1 MTEGASGRP
10 CPGFGQADDD
20 RNQSYR
26 REDRTIWRNSANL
39 QDLMMS
45 AFYKM
50 SVAPR
55 CKAVLLASLV
65 VLWSLPGFAQQTP
78 PAKKRPT
85 LGLALQGGGALGLA
99 HVGVITWMEEHHI
112 PVDYVAGTSM
122 GGLVGGV
129 YATGDNAAE
138 LRQVVNS
145 INWDRVMAGQTPFD
159 DLSFRRKEDARDY
172 PNSLEFGLRKGLQ
185 FPAGFNSGQ
194 QVLLILDKVAAP
206 YSEIKSFND
215 LPIPFACVAT
225 DLVSGQAKVF
235 HSGSLSIALRSTMSL
250 PGIFSPVRDDGAI
263 YADGGLL
270 QNLPVQVAKNMG
282 ADIVLG
288 VHLAEEPLKPD
299 ANLSS
304 FAVLGQSISVMIAA
318 NELQSME
325 MADVLLS
332 VPVQKWGAL
341 SFNDA
346 DAIIKAGYDAAA
358 AKSKVLLTYAVDDAT
373 WNEYLAERN
382 SRRITTTPIPTFVAV
397 KGVNGELSQK
407 VETQMAGLVG
417 KPLNYD
423 ELDAAIMRLKGIGR
437 YSTLSY
443 AFVEQNGKQGL
454 EIKTEENTFGPPIVR
469 PLILVDGSSLK
480 NVQFNLGA
488 RVTWLDIGGFRSEWR
503 NDIVLFSQYGL
514 RSEYYHPF
522 TSTTHWFV
530 APRLL
535 AYSDPLY
542 FYDNNEL
549 VSTYR
554 KNFGGG
560 GLDFGYMFGNVG
572 ELRFGYEGGWES
584 FQRQVGNPQEL
595 PSLSGGYA
603 AARILYRMDR
613 LDDPVIPRKGQAA
626 TVDFQWVNSSPLA
639 GGAYPWVEV
648 ASQNFFKLNEP
659 SSVFLNGFAGTTFNH
674 YDTGLPQFSLGGSR
688 VLVAYGQNEL
698 LMDKYFLFQ
707 LGYLRQIAKLPP
719 LLGGGIY
726 FLGTYEAAQVYGP
739 PHSMINKASGFPTDG
754 AVGLVV
760 NTIFGPVEA
769 AYAYGDTGHNKFFF
783 RIGRLF

>member
-1 MTEGASGRP
+1 MNAPFKIASVFR
-10 CPGFGQADDD
+10 
-20 RNQSYR
+20 S
-26 REDRTIWRNSANL
+26 
-39 QDLMMS
+39 
-45 AFYKM
+45 
-50 SVAPR
+50 
-55 CKAVLLASLV
+55 KAILLSGLILFSSLA
-65 VLWSLPGFAQQTP
+65 GIAQEP
-78 PAKKRPT
+78 APAKKRPT

-129 YATGDNAAE
+129 YATGHNATE

-145 INWDRVMAGQTPFD
+145 INWDQVMAGQTPFD
-159 DLSFRRKEDARDY
+159 DLSFRRKEDSRDY

-206 YSEIKSFND
+206 YSEVKSFND

-225 DLVSGQAKVF
+225 DLVSGKAKVF
-235 HSGSLSIALRSTMSL
+235 HNGSLSVALRSTMSL

-270 QNLPVQVAKNMG
+270 QNLPVQVAKGMG
-282 ADIVLG
+282 ADVVLG
-288 VHLAEEPLKPD
+288 VHLAEETLKPD

-304 FAVLGQSISVMIAA
+304 FAVLGQSISVMISA
-318 NELQSME
+318 NELESME

-358 AKSKVLLTYAVDDAT
+358 AKSKVLLTYAVDDVT
-373 WNEYLAERN
+373 WNHYIAERN
-382 SRRITTTPIPTFVAV
+382 SRRITATPVPTFVAV
-397 KGVNGELSQK
+397 KGVNEDLSQK
-407 VETQMAGLVG
+407 VEAQMADLVG
-417 KPLNYD
+417 KPVNYN
-423 ELDAAIMRLKGIGR
+423 ELDAAIMRLKGTGR

-443 AFVEQNGKQGL
+443 GFVVQNGKQGL
-454 EIKTEENTFGPPIVR
+454 EIKTEENAIGPPIVR

-488 RVTWLDIGGFRSEWR
+488 RVTWFDVGGFRSEWR
-503 NDIVLFSQYGL
+503 NDIILFSEYGL

-522 TSTTHWFV
+522 TPTTHWFV
-530 APRLL
+530 APRVL
-535 AYSDPLY
+535 AYSDPLF
-542 FYDNNEL
+542 FYDNNQL

-560 GLDFGYMFGNVG
+560 GIDFGYMFGNVG
-572 ELRFGYEGGWES
+572 ELRVGYEGGWEG

-603 AARILYRMDR
+603 AARALFRMDR

-626 TVDFQWVNSSPLA
+626 VVDFQWVNSSPLEA
-639 GGAYPWVEV
+639 GAYPSLEV

-659 SSVFLNGFAGTTFNH
+659 SSVFLNGFGGTTFNH

-698 LMDKYFLFQ
+698 LIDKYFLFQ
-707 LGYLRQIAKLPP
+707 LGYLRQLAKLPP
-719 LLGGGIY
+719 LLGSGVY
-726 FLGTYEAAQVYGP
+726 FLGMYEASQVYGP

-754 AVGLVV
+754 AMGLVV

-769 AYAYGDTGHNKFFF
+769 AYAYGDTGHRKFFF

>member
-1 MTEGASGRP
+1 MNAPFKIASVFR
-10 CPGFGQADDD
+10 
-20 RNQSYR
+20 SKV
-26 REDRTIWRNSANL
+26 I
-39 QDLMMS
+39 
-45 AFYKM
+45 
-50 SVAPR
+50 
-55 CKAVLLASLV
+55 LLSGLILFSSLAGI
-65 VLWSLPGFAQQTP
+65 SQEPA

-129 YATGDNAAE
+129 YATGHNATE

-145 INWDRVMAGQTPFD
+145 INWDQVMAGQTPFD
-159 DLSFRRKEDARDY
+159 DLSFRRKEDSRDY

-206 YSEIKSFND
+206 YSEVKSFND

-225 DLVSGQAKVF
+225 DLVSGKAKVF
-235 HSGSLSIALRSTMSL
+235 HNGSLSVALRSTMSL

-270 QNLPVQVAKNMG
+270 QNLPVQVAKGMG
-282 ADIVLG
+282 ADVVLG
-288 VHLAEEPLKPD
+288 VHLAEETLKPD

-304 FAVLGQSISVMIAA
+304 FAVLGQSISVMISA
-318 NELQSME
+318 NELESME

-358 AKSKVLLTYAVDDAT
+358 AKSKVLLTYAVDDVT
-373 WNEYLAERN
+373 WNQYIAERN
-382 SRRITTTPIPTFVAV
+382 SRRITATPVPTFVAV
-397 KGVNGELSQK
+397 KGVNEDLSQK
-407 VETQMAGLVG
+407 VEAQMADLVG
-417 KPLNYD
+417 KPVNYN
-423 ELDAAIMRLKGIGR
+423 ELDAAIMRLKGTGR

-443 AFVEQNGKQGL
+443 GFVEQNGKQGL
-454 EIKTEENTFGPPIVR
+454 EIKTEENAIGPPIVR

-488 RVTWLDIGGFRSEWR
+488 RVTWFDVGGFRSEWR
-503 NDIVLFSQYGL
+503 NDIILFSEYGL

-522 TSTTHWFV
+522 TPTTHWFV
-530 APRLL
+530 APRVL
-535 AYSDPLY
+535 AYSDPLF
-542 FYDNNEL
+542 FYDNNQL

-560 GLDFGYMFGNVG
+560 GIDFGYMFGNVG
-572 ELRFGYEGGWES
+572 ELRVGYEGGWEG

-603 AARILYRMDR
+603 AARALFRMDR

-626 TVDFQWVNSSPLA
+626 VVDFQWVNSSPLEA
-639 GGAYPWVEV
+639 GAYPSLEV

-659 SSVFLNGFAGTTFNH
+659 SSVFLNGFGGTTFNH

-698 LMDKYFLFQ
+698 LIDKYFLFQ
-707 LGYLRQIAKLPP
+707 LGYLRQLAKLPP
-719 LLGGGIY
+719 LLGSGVY
-726 FLGTYEAAQVYGP
+726 FLGMYEASQVYGP

-754 AVGLVV
+754 AMGLVV

-769 AYAYGDTGHNKFFF
+769 AYAYGDTGHRKFFF